1 MREASISITELSLT
15 PSVPHIPHTALHPL
29 FFPYFQSIS
38 QIDLK
43 EIYPNMYIY
52 IALSNNNLY
61 NQPLDAKESVE
72 HLPKPQHL
80 NSEFDITVD
89 LGKHAIVIFLFCIW
103 SSHKTNTFRN
113 NY

>member
-15 PSVPHIPHTALHPL
+15 PSVPHIPHTALHPH
-29 FFPYFQSIS
+29 FPNIS
-38 QIDLK
+38 KVSLKSTLKKFTQIC
-43 EIYPNMYIY
+43 IY

-89 LGKHAIVIFLFCIW
+89 LGKHAIVIFIFCIW
-103 SSHKTNTFRN
+103 SSHKTYTFRN
-113 NY
+113 ND